1 MSDFGAIS
9 MLGPSQHA
17 VAANDSECVR
27 MYIEAGGSVNGHD
40 FDANY
45 EKLVAGLIKSG
56 GLTMA
61 QLDTAV
67 GNVLRVKGRLGLIP
81 IDGLPFQPLVSEDLV
96 RMDLG
101 PFVEPE
107 PCCLRAFASLLC
119 SCTIADHR
127 RTSAGGYIARGQPRP
142 RGHCASGFKGERG
155 SLVQRPI
162 QRQAGAAAERG
173 VDQAGACPWAQRR
186 RGSVWRL
193 LCCRVSPHPPSVV
206 YGTPVRVVV
215 AVVVLTVVMAMCRPL
230 QVGGRGAQR
239 GRQH

>member
-9 MLGPSQHA
+9 MLGPSRHA

-101 PFVEPE
+101 PFVESPSLVVCE
-107 PCCLRAFASLLC
+107 RLRVCCALARSLTTGGIMQVATSLGDNPDHAAIALRAS
-119 SCTIADHR
+119 R
-127 RTSAGGYIARGQPRP
+127 
-142 RGHCASGFKGERG
+142 E
-155 SLVQRPI
+155 
-162 QRQAGAAAERG
+162 
-173 VDQAGACPWAQRR
+173 
-186 RGSVWRL
+186 
-193 LCCRVSPHPPSVV
+193 SVV
-206 YGTPVRVVV
+206 LLSNAPFNGKPVLPLSVESTKRVL
-215 AVVVLTVVMAMCRPL
+215 VLGPNADEARS
-230 QVGGRGAQR
+230 GDYSAAG
-239 GRQH
+239 